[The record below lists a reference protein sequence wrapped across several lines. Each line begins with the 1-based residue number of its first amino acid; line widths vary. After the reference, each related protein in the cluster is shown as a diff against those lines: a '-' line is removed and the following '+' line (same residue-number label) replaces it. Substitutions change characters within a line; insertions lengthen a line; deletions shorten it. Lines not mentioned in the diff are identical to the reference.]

1 MARSITAA
9 NAVYM
14 IAVAGVFATPVQLQG
29 FAADEVWGTDPLKS
43 AEVLMGVDGKLS
55 GGFVYVPIEQNIT
68 LQADSLSNGYFDQWW
83 NAMQGNQNPFPAQ
96 GTIRLRSV
104 GSKWVLTKGF
114 LTTYQPIP
122 DAKKLLQPRKFG
134 ITWQAVTPAATL

>member
-14 IAVAGVFATPVQLQG
+14 LGITGLFPAPVQLQG
-29 FAADEVWGTDPLKS
+29 FATDEVWGTDPLKS
-43 AEVLMGVDGKLS
+43 AEVLMGVDGRLS
-55 GGFVYVPIEQNIT
+55 GGFVYVPIEQSIT
-68 LQADSLSNGYFDQWW
+68 LQADSLSTGLFDQWW
-83 NAMQGNQNPFPAQ
+83 NAMQVNQTPFPAQ
-96 GTIRLRSV
+96 GRIRLRSV
-104 GSKWVLTKGF
+104 GSSWVLTKGF

-134 ITWQAVTPAATL
+134 ITWQQVVPAGIL